1 LKFIHHQNF
10 TFMKKW
16 TLSLAL
22 TCFALFLTAQSL
34 TLDSTFGVN
43 GALKTYLNE
52 PYGNPYG
59 QNVVQLPNG
68 EVATIGYGVDS
79 IGFAA
84 VEKFGNDGALDSSF
98 SLKLRNLTSS
108 NLALSAQADG
118 KMLATGTR
126 SAAPYPGMVFRLNP
140 DGSLDPGFGTDGA
153 ASIEATCFD
162 NILPMQLSNGQMV
175 VFGDETPL
183 PSDISIFACRLHSNG
198 VIDANFGQNGYFRF
212 ALEDE
217 RVLVTA
223 GVEQTDGKLLLA
235 GMSSWVP
242 FVVRINTNGS
252 IDSTFGT
259 GGYLIQPMPEGG
271 ETYAITLQPDGKI
284 ILCGYSDPGFQPT
297 VARLLP
303 NGSLDPSFGNGGV
316 VYLTE
321 LPNYTEG
328 IGIEVLPNGN
338 LLAGISSFDYENFY
352 LAQLLPS
359 GERDSSF
366 GLNGVYVYL
375 NDDFRARA
383 MNRSANM
390 LAVSGF
396 ADSGNKVV
404 LLRFILDLSVGT
416 LNPNDLAALQL
427 LVYPNPLSEHFNLK
441 FELLEQAQVSIRAFD
456 LQGKPVQTLV
466 QDQTFAAGQHDLNLL
481 WAKQLSAGNYI
492 LSLEVAGKKTKSIQ
506 IMKK

>member
-1 LKFIHHQNF
+1 
-10 TFMKKW
+10 MKKL
-16 TLSLAL
+16 TLSIAL
-22 TCFALFLTAQSL
+22 TCFSLFLTAQSL
-34 TLDSTFGVN
+34 TLDSTFGTN
-43 GALKTYLNE
+43 GTLRTYLRE

-68 EVATIGYGVDS
+68 EVVTIGLGVDS
-79 IGFAA
+79 TLFAA

-98 SLKLRNLTSS
+98 SLKLRNLQSS

-118 KMLATGTR
+118 KILATGTR
-126 SAAPYPGMVFRLNP
+126 SAPPYLGMVFRLNP
-140 DGSLDPGFGTDGA
+140 DGSLDPSFGTDGA

-162 NILPMQLSNGQMV
+162 NIIPMQLSNGQIL

-198 VIDANFGQNGYFRF
+198 AVDASFGQNGYFRF

-223 GVEQTDGKLLLA
+223 GVEQPDGKLLLA

-259 GGYLIQPMPEGG
+259 GGYLIQPTPEGG
-271 ETYAITLQPDGKI
+271 EAYAITLQPDGKI

-321 LPNYTEG
+321 LPDYTEG
-328 IGIEVLPNGN
+328 VGVEVLPNGN
-338 LLAGISSFDYENFY
+338 ILAGISSFYNENFY
-352 LAQLLPS
+352 LAQILPS
-359 GERDSSF
+359 GERDTSF
-366 GLNGVYVYL
+366 GSNGIYMYL
-375 NDDFRARA
+375 NDGFRARA
-383 MNRSANM
+383 MNRSANI
-390 LAVSGF
+390 LAVSGQ
-396 ADSGNKVV
+396 ANVLSSGNKVV

-416 LNPNDLAALQL
+416 LNPNDPTALQA
-427 LVYPNPLSEHFNLK
+427 LVYPNPVSEQFNLK

-456 LQGKPVQTLV
+456 LQGKLVQTLV
-466 QDQTFAAGQHDLNLL
+466 QNQSFAAGEHDLHLV
-481 WAKQLSAGNYI
+481 WANQLNAGNYI